1 MQPSEKHPTL
11 SKILDD
17 LTETIFGNLPR
28 SKAVHVDMCV
38 SCNGTA
44 TAFKDKLSLKES
56 SISGLCQDC
65 QDSVF
70 DK

>member
-17 LTETIFGNLPR
+17 LTETFFGNLPR
-28 SKAVHVDMCV
+28 SKSIQVDVCV
-38 SCNGTA
+38 SCNGKA
-44 TAFKDKLSLKES
+44 TAFKDKLSLKEF

>member
-1 MQPSEKHPTL
+1 MKPSEKHPTL
-11 SKILDD
+11 SKVLDD
-17 LTETIFGNLPR
+17 LTETIFGNLSR
-28 SKAVHVDMCV
+28 TKAIHVDVCV

-44 TAFKDKLSLKES
+44 STFKHEISLKEYG
-56 SISGLCQDC
+56 ISGLCQAC